1 MKIVLNEDIKAY
13 MNENNISGVVVDV
26 IRRSC

>member
-13 MNENNISGVVVDV
+13 MNENNISDVVVDV

>member
-13 MNENNISGVVVDV
+13 MNENNISDLEVDV